1 MEDLIKIIL
10 LVKGKKIKKKKFQIK
25 IMILKKN
32 IVEVL

>member
-32 IVEVL
+32 ILEVL

>member
-1 MEDLIKIIL
+1 MEDLIKIFL
-10 LVKGKKIKKKKFQIK
+10 LVKGKKKKKKKFQIK